1 MASARLPMLTLA
13 AALMAASSL
22 PALAACPQ
30 ALAVYGEAASAAE
43 IAFSGPLSDADG
55 MQHRFRLSFAGNGV
69 TMDGVVMMAGEPD
82 RPWGVILH
90 DCPEGDVTGAE
101 IAACTVWEGV
111 IYTVS
116 TAIDAKGAA
125 SWLPVLDARHDA
137 SDSLLLPD
145 FGAAMMQSQAWQTK
159 QVTVLPGDVF
169 RLKACQE

>member
-1 MASARLPMLTLA
+1 MSGLRRLWTLPLALTFA
-13 AALMAASSL
+13 A

-30 ALAVYGEAASAAE
+30 ALAVYGEEASAAE

-90 DCPEGDVTGAE
+90 QCPEGDATGAE
-101 IAACTVWEGV
+101 IAACTVWEGP
-111 IYTVS
+111 IYG
-116 TAIDAKGAA
+116 IDAKGSAR
-125 SWLPVLDARHDA
+125 WLPVLDARQDA

-145 FGAAMMQSQAWQTK
+145 FAAAVMRSQAWLAK
-159 QVTVLPGDVF
+159 QITSVPGDVF
-169 RLKACQE
+169 ALKACQE

>member
-13 AALMAASSL
+13 AALMAAGSL
-22 PALAACPQ
+22 PTLAACPQ

-69 TMDGVVMMAGEPD
+69 IMDGVVMMAGEPD

-90 DCPEGDVTGAE
+90 QCPEGDATGAE
-101 IAACTVWEGV
+101 IAACTVWEGPV
-111 IYTVS
+111 Y
-116 TAIDAKGAA
+116 AIDAEGAA
-125 SWLPVLDARHDA
+125 GWLPVLDARHDA

-145 FGAAMMQSQAWQTK
+145 FGAAVMQSQAWLAK
-159 QVTVLPGDVF
+159 QITMVPGDVF
-169 RLKACQE
+169 VLKACQE

>member
-13 AALMAASSL
+13 AAMMAASNL
-22 PALAACPQ
+22 PTLAACPQ

-82 RPWGVILH
+82 RPWGVVLH
-90 DCPEGDVTGAE
+90 QCPEGDATGAE
-101 IAACTVWEGV
+101 IAACTVWEGP
-111 IYTVS
+111 IYAIGADGSVDWMPVRDAMQ
-116 TAIDAKGAA
+116 TAGD
-125 SWLPVLDARHDA
+125 R
-137 SDSLLLPD
+137 LLLPD
-145 FGAAMMQSQAWQTK
+145 FGAAVMRSQAWQAQEITA
-159 QVTVLPGDVF
+159 LPDDVF